1 MDVRVVSMGVG
12 DGLMHMPM
20 TMGQPR
26 IVREVVMVLMV
37 LVVVVEMAML
47 ERFVGMFMLVALG
60 QV

>member
-12 DGLMHMPM
+12 DGLMHVPM
-20 TMGQPR
+20 AMGQPR

-47 ERFVGMFMLVALG
+47 ERFVGMFTLVALG